1 MPLTLEQKVA
11 KVTEFHE
18 LALDHADVLTE
29 QLAELHAEN
38 QDLRLVNARLSAALI
53 SLIERG
59 ACDERPPDRAAGRGA
74 LLAGR
79 LLADRRRAV
88 DRAVR
93 NTADAAWMV
102 TRSGTTAQGIVRC

>member
-1 MPLTLEQKVA
+1 VNVELGRCLGFTHTPGDVKTEPPPRDPQARTRRPATRQTAHRPFSERQDRTWPLTLEQKVA

-53 SLIERG
+53 SLIEARG
-59 ACDERPPDRAAGRGA
+59 
-74 LLAGR
+74 
-79 LLADRRRAV
+79 
-88 DRAVR
+88 VR
-93 NTADAAWMV
+93 
-102 TRSGTTAQGIVRC
+102 